1 MAPDILSSYRYTQFL
16 PDGVLA
22 GQSNPGGA
30 SLTQPYIGSPLIRKE
45 DVRFLTGQ
53 GNYLDDMTRPGM
65 LHAAIL
71 RSPHAHARVLGI
83 DASAAL
89 AIEGVE
95 AVFTYD
101 DIAPLAKAIPVRVFE
116 LPGMDRFLQEPLA
129 SDTVRYAG
137 EAVAVV
143 VAESRYLAED
153 ALDAI
158 EVRYEPLPA
167 VTSVKEALRDAV
179 ILHPQNGT
187 NLTGQAAVS
196 TGDVTAAFRDAEY
209 TRKEEFRTNRHTGNP
224 LETRGLVASYDDA
237 SGELHVWGPTKVPHF
252 NRGILARHLELPEEK
267 IHFIEPDVGGGF
279 GIRGEFYPED
289 FLIPFTSVEL
299 GRPVKWVEDR
309 AEHLMSA
316 NHSREVVCEVEI
328 AANRDGVLLGLRAT
342 VYGDMGAY
350 VRTHGS
356 VVPALTAVM
365 LPGPYRIPA
374 FEASI
379 NCVAT
384 NKMGAGTYRAPGFF
398 EGAFV
403 RERLL
408 DLAAADL
415 GIDPAEL
422 RRRNMIEQS
431 EMPYTVGPTRL
442 DGSLTVYDSGD
453 YPSAFER
460 TLQQI
465 GYDDIKRGA
474 AKSGETNDATSPDEQ
489 GRYHGVGL
497 ASYVEPTGFGPFE
510 GARVVVTAAGGIEVY
525 LGTTTMGQG
534 HETVMAQ
541 ITADSLGADIDDVRV
556 FHGSTDYLP
565 ASIGTFGSRASVMAG
580 SAIYLSCQTLKARIL
595 ALAAGYLDTQ
605 TEALDLQRSV
615 VVRLGDGDG
624 SEAGTA
630 ELTLQQVAGLA
641 ESVRQFDSPESAL
654 EATEYFRIEQW
665 TYAYGSHAAH
675 VAVDP
680 ETGKIDLLRYVV
692 VEDVGRCLNP
702 LTMHGQSVGGAAQG
716 IGGSVLE
723 ELVYDESGQLLA
735 GTLMDYLL
743 PTSLDVP
750 NIECVILEEAPSPLN
765 PLGVKGAGE
774 GAILATGAALGNAV
788 ADALAPFGV
797 QVNRLPLSP
806 SNIREWIRSAQEN
819 R

>member
-1 MAPDILSSYRYTQFL
+1 M
-16 PDGVLA
+16 
-22 GQSNPGGA
+22 
-30 SLTQPYIGSPLIRKE
+30 
-45 DVRFLTGQ
+45 
-53 GNYLDDMTRPGM
+53 
-65 LHAAIL
+65 
-71 RSPHAHARVLGI
+71 
-83 DASAAL
+83 
-89 AIEGVE
+89 
-95 AVFTYD
+95 
-101 DIAPLAKAIPVRVFE
+101 
-116 LPGMDRFLQEPLA
+116 
-129 SDTVRYAG
+129 
-137 EAVAVV
+137 
-143 VAESRYLAED
+143 
-153 ALDAI
+153 
-158 EVRYEPLPA
+158 
-167 VTSVKEALRDAV
+167 RDAV
-179 ILHPQNGT
+179 LLHPQNGT
-187 NLTGQAAVS
+187 NLTGHADIS
-196 TGDVTAAFRDAEY
+196 TGDVAEAFRQAEY

-224 LETRGLVASYDDA
+224 LETRGLVADYDV
-237 SGELHVWGPTKVPHF
+237 STGELHVWGPTKVPHF
-252 NRGILARHLELPEEK
+252 NRAILARHLEVPEEK

-289 FLIPFTSVEL
+289 FLVPFASVEL

-309 AEHLMSA
+309 AEHLLSA

-328 AANRDGVLLGLRAT
+328 AAKKDGTLLGLRAT

-379 NCVAT
+379 NCLAT

-398 EGAFV
+398 EGTFV

-408 DLAAADL
+408 DLVAEDL

-422 RRRNMIEQS
+422 RRKNLIDAS

-442 DGSLTVYDSGD
+442 DGALTVYDSGD
-453 YPSAFER
+453 YPSAFEQ

-465 GYDDIKRGA
+465 GYGSIKGQRG
-474 AKSGETNDATSPDEQ
+474 PDEQ

-510 GARVVVTAAGGIEVY
+510 GARVVVTDTGGIEVY
-525 LGTTTMGQG
+525 LGITTMGQG

-541 ITADSLGADIDDVRV
+541 ITADSLGATIDDVRV

-580 SAIYLSCQTLKARIL
+580 SAIHLSCQTLKARIL
-595 ALAAGYLDTQ
+595 GLAAGYLDVQ
-605 TEALDLQRSV
+605 PEAIDLQRSV
-615 VVRLGDGDG
+615 VVRLGESGG
-624 SEAGTA
+624 PT
-630 ELTLQQVAGLA
+630 ELTLQRVAELA
-641 ESVRQFDSPESAL
+641 EASRQFDTPESAL

-680 ETGKIDLLRYVV
+680 ETGKIDLLGYVV

-716 IGGSVLE
+716 IGGTLLE
-723 ELVYDESGQLLA
+723 ELVYDDNGQLLA
-735 GTLMDYLL
+735 GTFMDYLL

-788 ADALAPFGV
+788 ADALSDFGV
-797 QVNRLPLSP
+797 RVNSLPLSP
-806 SNIREWIRSAQEN
+806 SNIRQWIRAGAS
-819 R
+819 